1 MSLTLLGSQSSTA
14 TTTSQVITLT
24 STPTA
29 AKRLVLVHL
38 SSATSATVTVAD
50 SKGNTWSSDAQK
62 TNSGGTAGLALT
74 ICSSLPA
81 TALVNGDTVTI
92 TSTSSGFHLC
102 ALFEPSQSILSASF
116 VDVSTTANNTAG
128 TTTPAT
134 GSMTPATSGD
144 LIYGVTAW
152 ENTDVTITEAG
163 GWAHDTTLTVSGS
176 KTKSFAIS
184 EQVQAVAGPVTYSAT
199 LGTSSQWT
207 AIQIAYKISGG
218 VAPGTLI
225 RRWTGVP
232 AADGFVASTLTAAA
246 GTVRLKIS
254 TTPDLLTAPV
264 FTSAVT
270 PDANQWAQH
279 SVSGLAAN
287 TQYWYGVEVDGV
299 LNTSALGQAHTLP
312 TSGVQA
318 SFTVAYGSCLNNTAS
333 NTAPWTGMLA
343 FNPLLFLHLGDFHY
357 ADITTNDQSAFRSA
371 MQGQIAANTG
381 LEQMLATV
389 PSVYISSDHDSGP
402 NDWSPAPGV
411 QTPAFDAA
419 YRQLVPHMALQ
430 ATDSNYFAFTC
441 GRIRFIWLDTRAYR
455 SVNSATD
462 DANKTMIGA
471 TQKAWLK
478 TELVR
483 AEPVKCIC
491 MELPWIETPTAG
503 SDKWGGFSTERAELT
518 AHIQAN
524 SVNAMI
530 IHGDAHMLAAD
541 DGTNAGG
548 VAVFCAAPFS
558 QTTSIKGGPYSGGTW
573 PTLGNTGATAHHYG
587 RLDFVD
593 AGATISVTY
602 TGTDADASVDRITMT
617 KTWTLSAASR
627 PATISPGSRGSAL
640 AVAGTRQGPGGV

>member
-14 TTTSQVITLT
+14 TTTTQIITLT

-38 SSATSATVTVAD
+38 SSATSATVTIVD
-50 SKGNTWSSDAQK
+50 SKGNTWTSDAQK

-74 ICSSLPA
+74 LCSSLPG
-81 TALVNGDTVTI
+81 TALVTGDTVTI
-92 TSTSSGFHLC
+92 TSTSSGFHVC

-116 VDVSTTANNTAG
+116 VDISAAANNTAG
-128 TTTPAT
+128 TTTPAS

-163 GWAHDTTLTVSGS
+163 GWTHDSTLTVAGS

-184 EQVQAVAGPVTYSAT
+184 EQVQAVAGPVTYSASIA
-199 LGTSSQWT
+199 SSQWV
-207 AIQIAYKISGG
+207 AAQIAYRISGG
-218 VAPGTLI
+218 VTPGTLTYQ
-225 RRWTGVP
+225 WTGVP
-232 AADGFVASTLTAAA
+232 TSDGFFASTLTAAA
-246 GTVRLKIS
+246 ASVRLKIS
-254 TTPDLLTAPV
+254 TTSDLLTSPT
-264 FTSAVT
+264 FTSAVV

-279 SVSGLAAN
+279 SVTGLASN
-287 TQYWYGVEVDGV
+287 IQYWYGVEVDGV
-299 LNTSALGQAHTLP
+299 LNTSTLGKAHTLP
-312 TSGVQA
+312 TVGAQT

-333 NTAPWTGMLA
+333 ATGPWTGMLA
-343 FNPLLFLHLGDFHY
+343 FNPLMFLHLGDFHY
-357 ADITTNDQSAFRSA
+357 ADIVTNDQPAFRSA

-381 LEQMLATV
+381 LKLMLATV

-411 QTPAFDAA
+411 QTPAFDAV
-419 YRQLVPHMALQ
+419 YRELVPHMALQ
-430 ATDSNYFAFTC
+430 ATDSNYFAFTV
-441 GRIRFIWLDTRAYR
+441 GRVRFIFLDTRAYR
-455 SVNSATD
+455 SANSATD
-462 DANKTMIGA
+462 DASKTMIGA

-483 AEPVKCIC
+483 SEPVKCIC

-503 SDKWGGFSTERAELT
+503 SDKWGGFSTERAEIT
-518 AHIQAN
+518 SYIQAN

-548 VAVFCAAPFS
+548 IAVFCAAPFS
-558 QTTSIKGGPYSGGTW
+558 QNTSIKGGPYSGGTW
-573 PTLGNTGATAHHYG
+573 PAAGNTGATGHHYG

-593 AGATISVTY
+593 AGSSIGVTY
-602 TGTDADASVDRITMT
+602 TGTDADAGLDRITMT
-617 KTWTLSAASR
+617 KTWMLTAPSR
-627 PATISPGSRGSAL
+627 PTTISPGSRGAVL
-640 AVAGTRQGPGGV
+640 AVAGTRRGPGGV